1 MWRSAPHKSLHP
13 DEGFLCWNAVHVEP
27 SDMFQ
32 ALSDRDSGYGEMGDP
47 PPSLWRMVEDQ
58 VPPSERAEIRRILGE
73 TAVDLN
79 LDLHAE
85 VEVLL
90 ELCRE
95 IRSSSPSSLQ
105 RPPSSCSILAD
116 PPVIKEMVTQEIR
129 MLLLSVRSKAR
140 RQGLDEDQA
149 LSKYNRKVV
158 TYVMG
163 PGRPESRAQSRE
175 SPWGRP
181 MSASRAGDGRP
192 LSSLSSGS
200 SIEEDLEE
208 CKDKLKIADI
218 DEVVQHLQSLL
229 EEECQSL
236 KREITNLQELLEE
249 DYLYAEE
256 IQTPEPSL
264 TELKE
269 ERRII
274 ERDLQTDR
282 PSVTPT
288 QSAKMA
294 SARITT
300 PARSLEAVKRDSGDP
315 ERRAPPQTP
324 ESSELHRYK
333 RTPCPPHPKL
343 RTQEALCSSP
353 PPLRGPGRIPSAG
366 QELASNHPHK
376 PANAP
381 GSLERLSRV
390 YAPGRSTGMSTMNC
404 VPAES
409 SQSTHGV
416 KPPDTL
422 YVPAPPPAQRPP
434 SGANSVPE
442 FRRAR
447 AKVPTISR

>member
-1 MWRSAPHKSLHP
+1 
-13 DEGFLCWNAVHVEP
+13 
-27 SDMFQ
+27 MFQ

-73 TAVDLN
+73 AAVDLS

-95 IRSSSPSSLQ
+95 IRSCSPSSLQ
-105 RPPSSCSILAD
+105 RPPSGCSILAD
-116 PPVIKEMVTQEIR
+116 PPAIKEMVTQEIR

-149 LSKYNRKVV
+149 LSKYNPKVV
-158 TYVMG
+158 IYVMG

-175 SPWGRP
+175 SRWGRP

-200 SIEEDLEE
+200 SIEDDLEE
-208 CKDKLKIADI
+208 IKDKLKIADI
-218 DEVVQHLQSLL
+218 DEVVQHLRSLL
-229 EEECQSL
+229 EEESQSL

-256 IQTPEPSL
+256 IRTPEPSL

-274 ERDLQTDR
+274 ERDLQSDR
-282 PSVTPT
+282 PPVTPV

-300 PARSLEAVKRDSGDP
+300 PPARSLEAVKRDLLGDP
-315 ERRAPPQTP
+315 GRRAPPQTP
-324 ESSELHRYK
+324 GSSELHRYK
-333 RTPCPPHPKL
+333 RAPCPPHPKL
-343 RTQEALCSSP
+343 RTTQEALCSTP
-353 PPLRGPGRIPSAG
+353 PPPSRRGPSAG
-366 QELASNHPHK
+366 QELGSHHPHK

-390 YAPGRSTGMSTMNC
+390 YAPGRSTGPSTMNC

-416 KPPDTL
+416 KPPDAL

-434 SGANSVPE
+434 SGANSAPA

-447 AKVPTISR
+447 AKAPTIPP

>member
-1 MWRSAPHKSLHP
+1 
-13 DEGFLCWNAVHVEP
+13 
-27 SDMFQ
+27 MFQ

-58 VPPSERAEIRRILGE
+58 VPPGERAEMRRILGE

-105 RPPSSCSILAD
+105 RPPRSCSILAD

-149 LSKYNRKVV
+149 LSKYNPKVV

-175 SPWGRP
+175 SRWGRP

-200 SIEEDLEE
+200 SIEEELEE
-208 CKDKLKIADI
+208 LKDKLKIADV
-218 DEVVQHLQSLL
+218 DEVIQHLQSLL

-236 KREITNLQELLEE
+236 KREITDLQELLED
-249 DYLYAEE
+249 DYLFAEE

-269 ERRII
+269 ARRII

-282 PSVTPT
+282 PPVTPV

-294 SARITT
+294 SARIT
-300 PARSLEAVKRDSGDP
+300 PPPRSLEAVKRDLSGDP
-315 ERRAPPQTP
+315 ERRAPLQTP
-324 ESSELHRYK
+324 ESPELHRYT
-333 RTPCPPHPKL
+333 RTPCPPHPKVRTVV
-343 RTQEALCSSP
+343 RTQEALCSTP
-353 PPLRGPGRIPSAG
+353 PPPSLRGPGRIPSAG
-366 QELASNHPHK
+366 QELTSDHPHK

-381 GSLERLSRV
+381 GSLEHLSRV

-422 YVPAPPPAQRPP
+422 YVPAPPLAQRPP
-434 SGANSVPE
+434 SGANSAPE

-447 AKVPTISR
+447 AKVPTIPR